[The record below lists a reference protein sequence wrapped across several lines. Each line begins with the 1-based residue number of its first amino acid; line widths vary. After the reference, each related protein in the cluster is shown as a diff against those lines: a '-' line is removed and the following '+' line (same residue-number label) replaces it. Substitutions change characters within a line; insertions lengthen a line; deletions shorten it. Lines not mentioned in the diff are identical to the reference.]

1 MVATWKEMDSIARM
15 HSLIKSTTLSL
26 VLCLL
31 SGLSLYGAEDGT
43 LLDQSPVTLEAPQR
57 AALLEK
63 RPYVAEYI
71 DSLKVSEITYSS
83 DGLKVK
89 GFLIVPEGEGPFPC
103 LIFNRGGNRDFGEIS
118 PMAAIAWLGHYASW
132 GYVVVASQYRGVA
145 GGEGMEEFGGA
156 EINDV
161 LNLLPLLESVPQ
173 ADTSRIGMWGGSRG
187 GLMTYL
193 ALRQSDRFK
202 AAVVAAGMTD
212 SFAIIEDRP
221 KMEEYVYSQ
230 IVPNW
235 ETDREQAL
243 IERSPVRWVDELCK
257 TTPILMLHGSSD
269 WRVSPTQALD
279 MADALYKAKHPF
291 RFVFFEGADHSLTE
305 FREEENRI
313 TRDFLDHYVRDEKP
327 WPSLEPHGD

>member
-1 MVATWKEMDSIARM
+1 MNP
-15 HSLIKSTTLSL
+15 LIKPATLLL
-26 VLCLL
+26 VLSIL
-31 SGLSLYGAEDGT
+31 SGLCLYGDVDGT
-43 LLDQSPVTLEAPQR
+43 LLEQHPVTLEASQR
-57 AALLEK
+57 KALLDR
-63 RPYVAEYI
+63 RPAVAEFI
-71 DSLKVSEITYSS
+71 DSVKVSEITYSS

-89 GFLIVPEGEGPFPC
+89 GFLILPEGEGPFPC

-118 PMAAIAWLGHYASW
+118 PLAAVAWLGQYANW

-145 GGEGMEEFGGA
+145 GGEGIEEFGGA

-161 LNLLPLLESVPQ
+161 LNLVPLLESIPQ
-173 ADTSRIGMWGGSRG
+173 ADTSRIGIWGGSRG

-193 ALRQSDRFK
+193 ALRKSDRFK

-212 SFAIIEDRP
+212 SFAILKDRP
-221 KMEEYVYSQ
+221 QMEDYVYSQ

-243 IERSPVRWVDELCK
+243 IDRSPIRWVNELCK
-257 TTPILMLHGSSD
+257 TTPILLLHGSAD
-269 WRVSPTQALD
+269 WRVTPTQALD
-279 MADALYKAKHPF
+279 MADALYAAKHPF
-291 RFVFFEGADHSLTE
+291 RFVFFEGADHGLSE
-305 FREEENRI
+305 FRDEENRI